1 MAMVNVNIRMDKDLK
16 VRFEE
21 FCKNI
26 GMTMSTA
33 VSVFA
38 RESVEER
45 KIPFTIKEHV
55 DSFYSDSNVKFMMKG
70 IESLNTGKGVV
81 HKTIEELEAME
92 NEE

>member
-16 VRFEE
+16 TRFEE

-45 KIPFTIKEHV
+45 RIPFTIKEHV
-55 DSFYSDSNVKFMMKG
+55 DPFYSDSNMKFLMKNIRSMNNG
-70 IESLNTGKGVV
+70 EGVV

-92 NEE
+92 NE